1 MGKKGIV
8 MATFCMKAAGVVVS
22 VCCLFDSTR
31 EYCREYLCQG
41 EPEMDVVLSEED
53 IALERE
59 KSARE
64 DALEGIPVREF
75 SDEYLETLALL
86 RKVTEALFDFDA
98 VLFHGSVIAVDDK
111 AYLFTA
117 KSGTG
122 KSTHT
127 RLWREYLGDRAVM
140 VNDDK
145 PFLKVTPKRI
155 LACGNSWNGK
165 HGLGTDI
172 RVPLKAICI
181 LERGEEN
188 HIRRIHPKDAV
199 HMLLQQSSRP
209 ADMGK
214 LEKYLDLIDAI
225 AHKVE
230 FYRLR
235 CNMDQE
241 AARVSYEVMSGKSKD
256 WEI

>member
-1 MGKKGIV
+1 
-8 MATFCMKAAGVVVS
+8 MAAFCMEAAGVKVGVS
-22 VCCLFDSTR
+22 CLFDSTW
-31 EYCREYLCQG
+31 EYCREYLCSG
-41 EPEMDVVLSEED
+41 EPEFSVTLDGQD
-53 IALERE
+53 CDLERE

-64 DALEGIPVREF
+64 DALEGIPVRSF

-86 RKVTEALFDFDA
+86 RKVTEKLFDHDTI
-98 VLFHGSVIAVDDK
+98 LFHGSVIAVDDK

-127 RLWREYLGDRAVM
+127 RLWRQELGDRAVM

-145 PFLKVTPKRI
+145 PFLKVTEKGI
-155 LACGNSWNGK
+155 YACGSPWKGK
-165 HGLGTDI
+165 HGLGADI
-172 RVPLKAICI
+172 QVPLKAICI

-199 HMLLQQSSRP
+199 AMLLQQSSRP
-209 ADMGK
+209 SDMGK
-214 LEKYLDLIDAI
+214 IDKYLDLIDAI
-225 AHKVE
+225 AHRVE
-230 FYRLR
+230 FYRLQ

-241 AARVSYEVMSGKSKD
+241 AARVAFEVMSGKSVD